1 MELEPYFVKAL
12 KLLHSKHPDSS
23 EQLRQMLFDVLVH
36 KKVKTEGK
44 VQFPILLKSLR
55 IQCKVDER

>member
-44 VQFPILLKSLR
+44 VQFPILLKSL
-55 IQCKVDER
+55 

>member
-12 KLLHSKHPDSS
+12 KLLHSKHPDSP
-23 EQLRQMLFDVLVH
+23 EQLRQMLFQVLVQ

-44 VQFPILLKSLR
+44 VLAIAAFVP
-55 IQCKVDER
+55 